1 MRKIRVLHLITRLIV
16 GGAQEHAMLT
26 ADFLDKKSY
35 EVEVWSGPQTGSEG
49 SLKEEY
55 RKRGIKL
62 EFIPELVREINPA
75 KDFLALFKLV
85 HKLKK
90 QPFDIIHTNSSKAGI
105 LGRIAAKL
113 AGVPIIVHTVH
124 GWSFHD
130 RMRTMERKI
139 YIALEKWT
147 EHFTDKLITVTDL
160 DIKKGMDVGISN
172 PNKYVTIHSGIEIEK
187 YRDIQVD
194 IRKKRQELCINEDAI
209 IVGTVARLSPQKAPL
224 DFVEMVAN
232 VHRNYPDV
240 RFVYVGDGPLREVV
254 ENRIRKHHLEN
265 VISLLGLRCDVPELL
280 HCIDI
285 FALSSHWEGLPRVFP
300 QAMAA
305 GKPIVATRIDGA
317 SEAIQ
322 HGTNGFLVEA
332 GDVKGFSHYVGLL
345 IKDKNL
351 RNVMGRKGL
360 DMIDPAFSARDMVLQ
375 ISRVYEELLNRIPT
389 PLKNRYDLG

>member
-16 GGAQEHAMLT
+16 GGAQEQAMLT
-26 ADFLDKKSY
+26 ADFLEKKSF

-62 EFIPELVREINPA
+62 EFIPELVREINPV

-85 HKLKK
+85 HKLKR
-90 QPFDIIHTNSSKAGI
+90 QPFDIVHTNSSKAGI

-113 AGVPIIVHTVH
+113 AGVPVIVHTVH

-130 RMRTMERKI
+130 RMSPMKKNF
-139 YIALEKWT
+139 YITLEKWT
-147 EHFTDKLITVTDL
+147 EHFTDKFITVTDL
-160 DIKKGMDVGISN
+160 DIKKGLDEGISK
-172 PNKYVTIHSGIEIEK
+172 PDKYLTIHSGIEIER
-187 YRDIQVD
+187 YRDVQVD
-194 IRKKRQELCINEDAI
+194 IRKKRQELGIKEDAI

-232 VHRNYPDV
+232 VHQDYPDV
-240 RFVYVGDGPLREVV
+240 KFVYVGDGPLREIV
-254 ENRIRKHHLEN
+254 EDRIREYRLEN

-280 HCIDI
+280 QCIDI

-305 GKPIVATRIDGA
+305 GKPIVATRVDGA

-322 HGTNGFLVEA
+322 HGANGFLVEA
-332 GDVKGFSHYVGLL
+332 GDVKGLSHYVGLL
-345 IKDKNL
+345 IEDKNL
-351 RNVMGRKGL
+351 RDVMGRKGL
-360 DMIDPAFSARDMVLQ
+360 DMVDPDFGAWDMVAR
-375 ISRVYEELLNRIPT
+375 ISRIYEELLNGIH
-389 PLKNRYDLG
+389 

>member
-1 MRKIRVLHLITRLIV
+1 MDKIRVLHLITRLIV
-16 GGAQEHAMLT
+16 GGAQENTMLT
-26 ADFLDKKSY
+26 ASFLDKSRY

-62 EFIPELVREINPA
+62 EFIPELVREVNPV
-75 KDFLALFKLV
+75 KDFLALFKIIR
-85 HKLKK
+85 KLKR
-90 QPFDIIHTNSSKAGI
+90 QPFDIIHTHSSKAGI

-113 AGVPIIVHTVH
+113 AGVPAIFHTVH

-130 RMRTMERKI
+130 RMSFAERKI
-139 YIALEKWT
+139 FIALEKWT
-147 EHFTDKLITVTDL
+147 ERFTDNIITVTDL
-160 DIKKGMDVGISN
+160 DIKKGLDAGISK
-172 PNKYVTIHSGIEIEK
+172 PDKYVTIHSGIEIER

-194 IRKKRQELCINEDAI
+194 IQKKRQELGIEEDAI

-224 DFVEMVAN
+224 DFVEVVAN
-232 VHRNYPDV
+232 VHRSYPDV
-240 RFVYVGDGPLREVV
+240 KFVYVGDGPLREIV
-254 ENRIRKHHLEN
+254 EDRIREHRLEN

-345 IKDKNL
+345 IKDKHL

-375 ISRVYEELLNRIPT
+375 ISRVYDELLNRIRP
-389 PLKNRYDLG
+389 P